1 MGISPPNHQ
10 KDAIP
15 TPTGWRHPRTN
26 ELLVARKISQGEI
39 DEYLGVTP
47 EPVEPIIIEEDEF
60 TEYVMDDAPEMVT
73 LSDNAHEQDPDW
85 HGGCHEADPEEFENM
100 SKTQLEEVGREHGIE
115 LDRRERK
122 ATLIEKLKAAIG

>member
-1 MGISPPNHQ
+1 MAISPPNFK
-10 KDAIP
+10 KDAVP
-15 TPTGWRHPRTN
+15 TPQGWRDPRTN

-47 EPVEPIIIEEDEF
+47 EPVEPTIVEEDEF
-60 TEYVMDDAPEMVT
+60 DVVMDDAPELVT
-73 LSDNAHEQDPDW
+73 LSDNAHEEDPDW
-85 HGGCHEADPEEFENM
+85 HGGCHETDPEEFENM